1 MQNRKQRAL
10 ADELAEL
17 PSLQSC
23 GKDDIRALAEA
34 GSVVTLPDGW
44 AFVQEGTPADAAYV
58 LLDGEA
64 KVLAGREQIATLSPG
79 AILGEM
85 AYIEG
90 GQRKATVASSGR
102 VRALRL
108 DYDKLADVLERR
120 PALKEMLRADR
131 SANIA
136 AAVSRP
142 IRVTSSTVRGAGV
155 MAMVEP
161 SPGDPPPDWSYHRL
175 RRR

>member
-17 PSLQSC
+17 PSLRSC

-64 KVLAGREQIATLSPG
+64 KVLAGREEIATLSPG

-90 GQRKATVASSGR
+90 GQRKATVASSRTG
-102 VRALRL
+102 A
-108 DYDKLADVLERR
+108 R
-120 PALKEMLRADR
+120 PAPGLRQARRDPR
-131 SANIA
+131 EA
-136 AAVSRP
+136 ARP
-142 IRVTSSTVRGAGV
+142 QTDA
-155 MAMVEP
+155 A
-161 SPGDPPPDWSYHRL
+161 
-175 RRR
+175 

>member
-1 MQNRKQRAL
+1 VAQRHKQATSPRARNQEAPVQNRKQRAL

-17 PSLQSC
+17 PSLRSC
-23 GKDDIRALAEA
+23 GKDDVRALAEA

-44 AFVQEGTPADAAYV
+44 AFVQEGTPADAAYI

-64 KVLAGREQIATLSPG
+64 KVLAGREVIATLSPG

-85 AYIEG
+85 AYVEG

-108 DYDKLADVLERR
+108 DYDKLAEIVAKR
-120 PALKEMLRADR
+120 PALKEMLRATDLEH
-131 SANIA
+131 
-136 AAVSRP
+136 
-142 IRVTSSTVRGAGV
+142 RGGTK
-155 MAMVEP
+155 
-161 SPGDPPPDWSYHRL
+161 
-175 RRR
+175 